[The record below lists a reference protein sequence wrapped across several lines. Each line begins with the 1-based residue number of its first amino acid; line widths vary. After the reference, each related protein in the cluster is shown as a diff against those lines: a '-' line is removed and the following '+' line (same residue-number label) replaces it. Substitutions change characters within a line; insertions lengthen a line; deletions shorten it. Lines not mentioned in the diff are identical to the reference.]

1 MSPIFAMP
9 LDGLWQFT
17 DESIPSAECAVVAT
31 CEFWRARRIEHDLAL
46 LCVQGDPGG

>member
-1 MSPIFAMP
+1 MAYGNLLMSPFR
-9 LDGLWQFT
+9 L
-17 DESIPSAECAVVAT
+17 PSRECAVVAT